1 MRNLTRRDF
10 IRLSVLT
17 LGGIALAGCRR
28 EEIPGVTAR
37 PLTAPPP
44 TAAVPTAR
52 TTVTAPAAPTLAMP
66 PTLAPAT
73 FPPGTLADTILVNG
87 KVVTMDAADTIVQA
101 VAVKDDRILQTGTT
115 DKIRALAG
123 PKTQTIDLR
132 GRVLTPGLI
141 DPHNHFRAMGL
152 LNKAYVPFL
161 LPEIKSIQDMQA
173 KLADIAAK
181 TPQGQWITGYYLS
194 VGKDEI
200 PDKQDLDKAAPAHPV
215 WMMQQA
221 GHYAVTNRM
230 GLKIAGITA
239 STPSP
244 QGGIIEK
251 DAKGEPT
258 GRLFN
263 HRAMNVVRAFIP
275 AYDPQVVRDS
285 IVETQTP
292 FAACGTTSFQDNNV
306 YESDFI
312 TTYAD
317 LAQQGKMYLRGSV
330 YYTLEY
336 PADVQT
342 ALKFKPFNDPYMKF
356 AGYKFLIDGQA
367 TTAYCHEPHSGV
379 SWNMPTWEPR
389 SYKQAIRA
397 MHDTGLQICVHCGGD
412 AAVDLTLDAFEE
424 AIKANPRPDPR
435 HRLEHAVIT
444 TPQATQRIKDLGV
457 IVSTN
462 PIFLRLS
469 GDYYYTLF
477 GEKRVEERVMVTREW
492 LDAGVHLTIGS
503 DAPCCPWYT
512 PQQTMAAAVARLTL
526 TNKVLGRDQVMTF
539 KEALRAHTIAAAFA
553 GFEEKIKGSLESGK
567 LADLTIW
574 TLDPFAMSVQQL
586 FQATMDLTMVGGKI
600 VYQKA

>member
-1 MRNLTRRDF
+1 MFDSNHRLTRRDVLK
-10 IRLSVLT
+10 LSAAAA
-17 LGGIALAGCRR
+17 GGILLAGCGRGER
-28 EEIPGVTAR
+28 VAQTTPAAMTPVVTI
-37 PLTAPPP
+37 AP
-44 TAAVPTAR
+44 V
-52 TTVTAPAAPTLAMP
+52 AAPTLA
-66 PTLAPAT
+66 
-73 FPPGTLADTILVNG
+73 PGTFADTVLVNG
-87 KVVTMDAADTIVQA
+87 KVVVMDAADTIVQA
-101 VAVKDDRILQTGTT
+101 LAIKDDGILQTGTN

-123 PKTQTIDLR
+123 PNTKTIDLR

-141 DPHNHFRAMGL
+141 DPHNHFRVMAL
-152 LNKAYVPFL
+152 LNRAYVPFL

-173 KLADIAAK
+173 KLTDIAAK
-181 TPQGQWITGYYLS
+181 TPKGQWITGYYLY

-221 GHYAVTNRM
+221 GHYATTNSM

-239 STPSP
+239 NTPSP

-285 IVETQTP
+285 IVESQAP
-292 FAACGTTSFQDNNV
+292 FAACGITSFQDNNV
-306 YESDFI
+306 REPDDITAYEDV
-312 TTYAD
+312 AK
-317 LAQQGKMYLRGSV
+317 QGRMYLRGSV
-330 YYTLEY
+330 YYALEY

-342 ALKFKPFNDPYMKF
+342 ALQFKPLNDPYMKF
-356 AGYKFLIDGQA
+356 AGFKFLIDGQA
-367 TTAYCHEPHSGV
+367 TTAYCHQPHNGV
-379 SWNMPTWEPR
+379 SWNLSTWEPR

-424 AIKANPRPDPR
+424 AMKANPRPDPR

-444 TPQATQRIKDLGV
+444 TPQATKRIKDLGV

-462 PIFLRLS
+462 PLFIRLS

-477 GEKRVEERVMVTREW
+477 GEKRVEERVIVTREW

-526 TNKVLGRDQVMTF
+526 TNKVLGRDQAITF
-539 KEALRAHTIAAAFA
+539 KEALRAHTIMAAYA

-574 TLDPFAMSVQQL
+574 TQDPFAMSVQQL

-600 VYQKA
+600 VYQKS